1 MARYRNP
8 VLPGCHPD
16 PGVCRFGDE
25 FVLVTSSFE
34 YLPGL
39 PVHVSGDLIGWRQV
53 GHAIERPGQL
63 DLAGLESSRGLFAP
77 SVRVVG
83 DRLVVVC
90 TVVGPDDGSWGGRT
104 GHFAVTATDARG
116 PWSDPVWIDGVGGID
131 PCLTVDGERLWL
143 TGTQPAASAS
153 YPGQT
158 DVWLVELDPA
168 TFQPLGSPAVIWGGA
183 MKGAVW
189 AEGPRILSRPGG
201 GWLLLT
207 AEGGTAEDH
216 AVVVAYSDEIT
227 GPYLGDPGNPRLT
240 HRDLGRREE
249 FAAVGHADLV
259 QDATGAWWA
268 TLLATRPVPGHDGA
282 VREGLLGRET
292 CLVPVEWEDGRPL
305 FAPGVGRVQAEVS
318 TGADVSAPVE
328 HPVAHPLVVEG
339 FGDGVLDLDW
349 NGIGRHPSSFAT
361 LVSGGEVRL
370 RGGGEPTSVGER
382 SFLGRRLPAERVD
395 VAVTIRV
402 PAGSG
407 VRGGLLLRVSERA
420 LLELSVD
427 GDGVVRCTRVTPGER
442 VVFASGTARDGG
454 AVRLELSVD
463 GLSGRASVDGALF
476 APVDLAGLAPSPGR
490 DFVGAWVGPVAVG
503 PSSEV
508 VTATSFSLAVRS

>member
-1 MARYRNP
+1 MATYRNP

-39 PVHVSGDLIGWRQV
+39 PVHVSSDLIGWRQV

-83 DRLVVVC
+83 ERLVVVC

-158 DVWLVELDPA
+158 DVWLVELDPS
-168 TFQPLGSPAVIWGGA
+168 TLQPLGSPTVIWGGA

-227 GPYLGDPGNPRLT
+227 GTYVGDPGNPRLT
-240 HRDLGRREE
+240 HRELGRRAE
-249 FAAVGHADLV
+249 FSAVGHADLV

-268 TLLATRPVPGHDGA
+268 TLLATRPVPGLSGGA
-282 VREGLLGRET
+282 REGLLGRET

-305 FAPGVGRVQAEVS
+305 FAPGVGRVQREVV
-318 TGADVSAPVE
+318 TGGEDSA
-328 HPVAHPLVVEG
+328 PVAHPLVVEG
-339 FGDGVLDLDW
+339 FGEGALDLDW
-349 NGIGRHPSSFAT
+349 NGVGRHPSAFAD
-361 LVSGGEVRL
+361 LLEGGGVRL
-370 RGGGEPTSVGER
+370 RGGGEPSEVVPR
-382 SFLGRRLPAERVD
+382 SLLGRRLPAERAH
-395 VAVTIRV
+395 VAVTIGV

-407 VRGGLLLRVSERA
+407 VRGGLLLRVSELA
-420 LLELSVD
+420 VLELSVD
-427 GDGVVRCTRVTPGER
+427 GAGTVSCVRVTPGER
-442 VVFASGTARDGG
+442 VVLASGSARDVG

-463 GLSGRASVDGALF
+463 GLSGRASVDGDLF
-476 APVDLAGLAPSPGR
+476 ASVDLAGLAPSPGR

-508 VTATSFSLAVRS
+508 VTASSFVLAVRA

>member
-8 VLPGCHPD
+8 VLAGCHPD

-39 PVHVSGDLIGWRQV
+39 PVHVSRDLVEWQQV

-77 SVRVVG
+77 SVRVIG

-90 TVVGPDDGSWGGRT
+90 TVVGPDDGSWPGRT

-131 PCLTVDGERLWL
+131 PCLTVDGDRLWL
-143 TGTQPAASAS
+143 TGTRPAADARWA
-153 YPGQT
+153 GQT
-158 DVWLVELDPA
+158 DVWLVELDPT
-168 TFQPLGSPAVIWGGA
+168 TFQPLGVPTVIWGGA
-183 MKGAVW
+183 MIGAVW

-201 GWLLLT
+201 GWMLLA
-207 AEGGTAEDH
+207 AEGGTAGEH
-216 AVVVAYSDEIT
+216 AVCVAYGDELT
-227 GPYLGDPGNPRLT
+227 GPYVSDPGNPRLS
-240 HRDLGRREE
+240 HRELGRRGE

-268 TLLATRPVPGHDGA
+268 TVLATRPVAAGDGG

-305 FAPGVGRVQAEVS
+305 FAPGVGRVQREVS
-318 TGADVSAPVE
+318 TAGGGAPPA
-328 HPVAHPLVVEG
+328 AAPLVVAG
-339 FGDGVLDLDW
+339 FGAGALDLAWTGVGRHPVEFAELEADGVL
-349 NGIGRHPSSFAT
+349 T
-361 LVSGGEVRL
+361 L
-370 RGGGEPTSVGER
+370 RGGGEPAEVGPR
-382 SFLGRRLPAERVD
+382 SFLGRRLPGERVD
-395 VAVTIRV
+395 VSVTIRV
-402 PAGSG
+402 PPGSAG
-407 VRGGLLLRVSERA
+407 RGGLLLRVSERA

-427 GDGVVRCTRVTPGER
+427 AGGVVQCLRLTPGER
-442 VVFASGTARDGG
+442 SVLATGSASGSGEA
-454 AVRLELSVD
+454 RLELSID
-463 GLSGRASVDGALF
+463 GLGGRASVDGALLTE
-476 APVDLAGLAPSPGR
+476 VDLTELAPEAGR
-490 DFVGAWVGPVAVG
+490 DFVGAWVGPIAVG
-503 PSSEV
+503 PPSEV
-508 VTATSFSLAVRS
+508 VTASDFRLVVRP